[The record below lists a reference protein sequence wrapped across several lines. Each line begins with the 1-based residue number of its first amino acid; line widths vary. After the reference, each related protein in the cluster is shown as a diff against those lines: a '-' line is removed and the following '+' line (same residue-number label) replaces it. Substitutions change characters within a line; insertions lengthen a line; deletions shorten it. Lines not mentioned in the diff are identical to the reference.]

1 MKVNY
6 RFYFW
11 LVVLSVAVTCVFL
24 ALMPDTVPM
33 HYNTAGA
40 ADRFGSKYE
49 NLVFPLCVAGTALIF
64 AALAKNVRTKPLNE
78 PLFFYI
84 GLITLIFFN
93 VMFTYFLWTAL
104 TYDDAA
110 PIHADINRFS
120 TIAIGVTLVV
130 LGNIMPKA
138 RRNSLFGLRT
148 PWSMSSDAVWQKSQ
162 RFGGISSV
170 AVGLLMCLLAAAL
183 EGTAA
188 LLTSTGLILV
198 WVVLCMMVSWH
209 YYRQE
214 QKE

>member
-1 MKVNY
+1 
-6 RFYFW
+6 
-11 LVVLSVAVTCVFL
+11 
-24 ALMPDTVPM
+24 
-33 HYNTAGA
+33 
-40 ADRFGSKYE
+40 
-49 NLVFPLCVAGTALIF
+49 
-64 AALAKNVRTKPLNE
+64 
-78 PLFFYI
+78 
-84 GLITLIFFN
+84 
-93 VMFTYFLWTAL
+93 MFTYFLWTAL

-198 WVVLCMMVSWH
+198 WVVLCMVVSWR

-214 QKE
+214 QSK

>member
-1 MKVNY
+1 M
-6 RFYFW
+6 
-11 LVVLSVAVTCVFL
+11 
-24 ALMPDTVPM
+24 
-33 HYNTAGA
+33 
-40 ADRFGSKYE
+40 
-49 NLVFPLCVAGTALIF
+49 
-64 AALAKNVRTKPLNE
+64 
-78 PLFFYI
+78 
-84 GLITLIFFN
+84 
-93 VMFTYFLWTAL
+93 
-104 TYDDAA
+104 
-110 PIHADINRFS
+110 
-120 TIAIGVTLVV
+120 VV
-130 LGNIMPKA
+130 LGNIMPKV

-198 WVVLCMMVSWH
+198 WVALCMMVSWH